1 MEHTAERI
9 RFDFLPGLPIV
20 VETQATLLSSD
31 AGILPIRQFD
41 DQIGF
46 TRRFVD
52 GLHDPRDP
60 ALTDHGFDEMV
71 RQRVYGILAGYE
83 DCNDHDV
90 LRSDPVFKLIS
101 GRRPDEDPLASQP
114 TLSRFE
120 NAVDIPSVWRLHDFF
135 LDDFIRSFDRPPSS
149 ITLDIDALDDPC
161 HGNQQ
166 LVFFHGFYEQYQYLP
181 LLITCAQTQQIVWPT
196 LRPGNVHTALGADDD
211 LQYVVRRLRQA
222 WPDVT
227 VVVRGDAGFGVP
239 WMYDAC
245 ESAAAI
251 DVRYT
256 FGLGANAVLKQAA
269 EPVLQ
274 RAVEQFAQTGEPAR
288 CFDQFFYRAKSWKN
302 PRRVIVKAECNRLGT
317 NLRFIVTDRLG
328 AGVIPEAAYDDYAER
343 GESENRNKE
352 LKTELLGDRLSC
364 HRFVANYFRLMLHA
378 AALNLLIRL
387 RRVVADP
394 PSLTD
399 AEDPS
404 GDGVPVADPTV
415 PVEALKG
422 EERCRYHRYRR
433 RRDPLGQGHITT
445 WRMMLIKVACEVIPS
460 TRRILLRLPTHWPFL
475 PWFRRVCQGIDDL
488 RRSVQVVSPSR

>member
-1 MEHTAERI
+1 MEQTAERI
-9 RFDFLPGLPIV
+9 RFHFLPGLPVV
-20 VETQATLLSSD
+20 VETQPTLMSSD
-31 AGILPIRQFD
+31 AGILPLRQFD
-41 DQIGF
+41 DPIAF
-46 TRRFVD
+46 TGRFVA

-71 RQRVYGILAGYE
+71 RQRIYGILAGYE
-83 DCNDHDV
+83 DCNDHDT
-90 LRSDPVFKLIS
+90 LRYDPVFKLIS
-101 GRRPDEDPLASQP
+101 GRKPDEEPLASQP

-120 NAVDIPSVWRLHDFF
+120 NAIDIPSLWRLHDFF

-161 HGNQQ
+161 HGAQQ

-181 LLITCAQTQQIVWPT
+181 LLITCAETQQIVWPT

-211 LQYVVRRLRQA
+211 LQYVVRRLREA
-222 WPDVT
+222 WPDVSI
-227 VVVRGDAGFGVP
+227 VVRGDAGFGVP

-245 ESAAAI
+245 ESAAAA

-256 FGLGANAVLKQAA
+256 FGLATNAVLKKAA

-274 RAVEQFAQTGEPAR
+274 RAVEQFAQTGEPGR

-328 AGVIPEAAYDDYAER
+328 AGVVPDAAYDDYAER

-394 PSLTD
+394 PSLTT
-399 AEDPS
+399 AENLS
-404 GDGVPVADPTV
+404 ADGVPVADPTV

-422 EERCRYHRYRR
+422 DERRRYHRYRR
-433 RRDPLGQGHITT
+433 QRDPLGQGHITT
-445 WRMMLIKVACEVIPS
+445 WRMMFIKVACEVIQS
-460 TRRILLRLPTHWPFL
+460 TRRILLRLPAHWPHRS
-475 PWFRRVCQGIDDL
+475 WFRRVCAGINDL
-488 RRSVQVVSPSR
+488 ARRTPVVS